1 MKIFCLSKTVTPC
14 TQMLGV
20 VGNEAIVNVEDVRTP
35 LGNRKVPMLSGNA
48 IRHRVL
54 RAPGA
59 DHIIDACGLNG
70 KLSRDVLNLLYHGGL
85 KREKAKSPSL
95 NRIAEMQRLFP
106 LLRLLGVCLPEA
118 IVSGELVAYR
128 AMLVCK
134 ENKTRID
141 SIAPDGWDCET
152 HLAPASAF
160 VERWQYVRGVIKH
173 SLAHSATDTTD
184 ADESTM
190 MPFAGTCVI
199 PGAEWVHGFSVSSC
213 SQIEFGCILH
223 CLQKWD
229 ADGASIGGQSSRG
242 HGVLA
247 LSFTDDSGFEHEES
261 VAMYQRHCEENS
273 AACSAFLAGC
283 YGAAK

>member
-1 MKIFCLSKTVTPC
+1 MKMFCLSKTVSPC

-48 IRHRVL
+48 IRHRML
-54 RAPGA
+54 RAPGV
-59 DHIIDACGLNG
+59 DYLVESLGLDG

-85 KREKAKSPSL
+85 KREKAKRPSL
-95 NRIAEMQRLFP
+95 ARIADMHRLFP

-118 IVSGELVAYR
+118 IVSGELIAYR

-134 ENKTRID
+134 ENSSRID
-141 SIAPDGWDCET
+141 AIAPAGWTTDT

-160 VERWQYVRGVIKH
+160 VERWQYVRGIMKH

-184 ADESTM
+184 EDESTM
-190 MPFAGTCVI
+190 MPFSGTCVI
-199 PGAEWVHGFSVSSC
+199 PGAEWVHGFSVSDC

-223 CLQKWD
+223 CLDRWD
-229 ADGASIGGQSSRG
+229 ADGATIGGQSSRG

-247 LSFTDDSGFEHEES
+247 LSFTDDSGFDHAES
-261 VAMYQRHCEENS
+261 KAMYEQHVADNS
-273 AACSAFLAGC
+273 AECHAFLAGC
-283 YGAAK
+283 YK